1 MDRRVSTDF
10 SDAVQRE
17 LAFLVDER
25 GFRLIEVSD
34 QIVRFASPEVVVT
47 ASYYP
52 SEAQVDVT
60 VTQVDQLDRYEELIL
75 SGMVGRASPARLL
88 QLAAEKLRTN
98 DPALT
103 GDQSYFTRL
112 GDERRR
118 EAEAW
123 TAYHEGTG
131 PQPRGKLP

>member
-60 VTQVDQLDRYEELIL
+60 VTK
-75 SGMVGRASPARLL
+75 STS
-88 QLAAEKLRTN
+88 
-98 DPALT
+98 
-103 GDQSYFTRL
+103 S
-112 GDERRR
+112 
-118 EAEAW
+118 
-123 TAYHEGTG
+123 TAM
-131 PQPRGKLP
+131 RS

>member
-1 MDRRVSTDF
+1 MNTEF
-10 SDAVQRE
+10 SDAARRE

-25 GFRLIEVSD
+25 GFRLVEVTD
-34 QIVRFASPEVVVT
+34 EVVRFESPNVIVT

-52 SEAQVDVT
+52 NESQVDVSAT
-60 VTQVDQLDRYEELIL
+60 PADRPDRHEELIL
-75 SGMVGRASPARLL
+75 SGMVGQASPARLL

-98 DPALT
+98 DAALS
-103 GDQSYFTRL
+103 GDQSYYTRL

-123 TAYHEGTG
+123 TTYYEGKG
-131 PQPRGKLP
+131 PQPRRKLP